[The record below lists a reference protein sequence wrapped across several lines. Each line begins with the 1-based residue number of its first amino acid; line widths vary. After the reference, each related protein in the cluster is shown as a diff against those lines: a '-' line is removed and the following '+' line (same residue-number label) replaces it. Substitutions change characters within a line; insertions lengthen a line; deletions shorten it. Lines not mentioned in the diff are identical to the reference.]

1 MKKSIFLMSCAM
13 VVLNHSAAIAAP
25 KAKVEGPDVQA
36 AKIVG
41 QMTPEDKLNL
51 VHGIFPV
58 PMFPGTVIPA
68 GVTPSAGYV
77 TGVPRLAVPALR
89 ETDASLGVAYVFGL
103 RGDGATALPSSPAL
117 AASWNPD
124 LAYQSGAMIGQEA
137 WRSGFNVLLAG
148 GANLARDARNGR
160 NFEYLGEDPLLAGTM
175 AGESVRGIQSQHVIS
190 TVKHFAINDL
200 ETGRQFLNAK
210 ISESGLRE
218 SDLLAFEI
226 AIKRGEP
233 GSVMCSYN
241 LVNGAYA
248 CGNDFLLNKVLKRDW
263 GFKGWVMSDWGAV
276 HGLSDALNGLDQ
288 QSGQQLD
295 KAVYFHLPLQE
306 AVKTDKA
313 YATRLDDMNQRILR
327 SMIAVGVIEHPPVKT
342 PLDREAGAKVAQTTA
357 AQGMVLLRNQN
368 NLLPLTASAKRI
380 VVIGGHADLGVLS
393 GAGSSQVA
401 PREGPSVTDVM
412 GGEGALSFIRRAM
425 YMPSSPLK
433 AIRAGAPQAK
443 VTFDDGR
450 YPAAAAELAK
460 SADVAIIFA
469 TQWMMEAYD
478 SPDLSLPSG
487 QDELIAAVAAA
498 NPNTI
503 VVLETGGPVTMPWL
517 DKVGAVVEAWYP
529 GIRGG
534 EAIADLLLGKV
545 APSGRLP
552 ITFPASMAQ
561 TPHPILPGINVP
573 EGQQFDVDYAE
584 GSDVGYRWFAKT
596 AAKPLF
602 PFGYGL
608 TYTQFAYSDL
618 VIKSGAKPSVSF
630 TVKNTGAKA
639 GTDVPQLYLTAS
651 PNRTQQRLVGWS
663 RVELAAGETKSVTV
677 PVDPKMLANW
687 DQTAGAWRVDAGT
700 YQIAV
705 GASASDLALKGTLVS
720 KLLKLKPQS

>member
-1 MKKSIFLMSCAM
+1 MKKSIFLMSCAIAA
-13 VVLNHSAAIAAP
+13 LSQSAVIAAP
-25 KAKVEGPDVQA
+25 KAPVESPDVQA
-36 AKIVG
+36 AKIGG
-41 QMTPEDKLNL
+41 QMSSEDKLNL
-51 VHGIFPV
+51 VHGIMPL

-77 TGVPRLAVPALR
+77 AGVPRLGVPALR

-103 RGDGATALPSSPAL
+103 RGDGATALPSGPAL

-148 GANLARDARNGR
+148 GANLARDPRNGR

-190 TVKHFAINDL
+190 TVKHYALNDL

-210 ISESGLRE
+210 ISEAGLRE

-226 AIKRGEP
+226 AVKRGDP

-248 CGNDFLLNKVLKRDW
+248 CGSDFLLNKVLKRDW

-276 HGLSDALNGLDQ
+276 HGVADALNGLDQ

-306 AVKTDKA
+306 AAKTDKA

-368 NLLPLTASAKRI
+368 NLLPLAASAKRI
-380 VVIGGHADLGVLS
+380 VVIGGHADLGVMS

-433 AIRAGAPQAK
+433 ALRAGAPQAK

-450 YPAAAAELAK
+450 YPSAAAELAK
-460 SADVAIIFA
+460 NADVAIIFA

-503 VVLETGGPVTMPWL
+503 VVLETGGPVAMPWL

-596 AAKPLF
+596 GAKPLF

-618 VIKSGAKPSVSF
+618 VVKAGTKPSISF

-639 GTDVPQLYLTAS
+639 GTDVPQIYLTAS

-663 RVELAAGETKSVTV
+663 RVELAAGEAKQVTV

-687 DQTAGAWRVDAGT
+687 DQAAGGWRVDAGT
-700 YQIAV
+700 YQMAV

>member
-1 MKKSIFLMSCAM
+1 MKKSIFLMSCAIAA
-13 VVLNHSAAIAAP
+13 LSQSAVIAAP
-25 KAKVEGPDVQA
+25 KARVESPDVQA

-41 QMTPEDKLNL
+41 QMSPEDKLNL
-51 VHGIFPV
+51 VHGIMPL

-77 TGVPRLAVPALR
+77 AGVPRLGVPALR

-103 RGDGATALPSSPAL
+103 RGDGATALPSGPAL

-148 GANLARDARNGR
+148 GANLARDPRNGR

-190 TVKHFAINDL
+190 TVKHYALNDL

-210 ISESGLRE
+210 ISEAGLRE

-226 AIKRGEP
+226 AVKRGDP

-248 CGNDFLLNKVLKRDW
+248 CGSDFLLNKVLKRDW

-276 HGLSDALNGLDQ
+276 HGVADALNGLDQ

-306 AVKTDKA
+306 AAKTDKA

-368 NLLPLTASAKRI
+368 NLLPLAASAKRI

-433 AIRAGAPQAK
+433 ALRAGAPQAK

-450 YPAAAAELAK
+450 YPSAAAELAK
-460 SADVAIIFA
+460 NADVAIIFA

-503 VVLETGGPVTMPWL
+503 VVLETGGPVAMPWL

-596 AAKPLF
+596 GAKPLF

-618 VIKSGAKPSVSF
+618 VVKAGTKPSISF

-639 GTDVPQLYLTAS
+639 GIDVPQIYLTAS

-663 RVELAAGETKSVTV
+663 RVELAAGEAKQVTV

-687 DQTAGAWRVDAGT
+687 DQAAGGWRVDAGT
-700 YQIAV
+700 YQMAV

>member
-1 MKKSIFLMSCAM
+1 
-13 VVLNHSAAIAAP
+13 
-25 KAKVEGPDVQA
+25 
-36 AKIVG
+36 
-41 QMTPEDKLNL
+41 
-51 VHGIFPV
+51 
-58 PMFPGTVIPA
+58 
-68 GVTPSAGYV
+68 
-77 TGVPRLAVPALR
+77 
-89 ETDASLGVAYVFGL
+89 
-103 RGDGATALPSSPAL
+103 
-117 AASWNPD
+117 
-124 LAYQSGAMIGQEA
+124 
-137 WRSGFNVLLAG
+137 
-148 GANLARDARNGR
+148 
-160 NFEYLGEDPLLAGTM
+160 
-175 AGESVRGIQSQHVIS
+175 
-190 TVKHFAINDL
+190 
-200 ETGRQFLNAK
+200 
-210 ISESGLRE
+210 
-218 SDLLAFEI
+218 
-226 AIKRGEP
+226 
-233 GSVMCSYN
+233 MCSYN
-241 LVNGAYA
+241 LVNGGYA

-276 HGLSDALNGLDQ
+276 HGLSDALSGLDQ

-306 AVKTDKA
+306 AAKTDKA
-313 YATRLDDMNQRILR
+313 YAARLDDMNQRILR

-342 PLDREAGAKVAQTTA
+342 PLDREAGAKVAQATA

-412 GGEGALSFIRRAM
+412 GGEGPLSFIRRAM
-425 YMPSSPLK
+425 YMPSSHLK

-450 YPAAAAELAK
+450 YPSAAADLAK
-460 SADVAIIFA
+460 TADVAIVFA

-503 VVLETGGPVTMPWL
+503 VVLETGGPVAMPWL
-517 DKVGAVVEAWYP
+517 DRVGAVVEAWYP

-552 ITFPASMAQ
+552 ITFPASIAQ

-596 AAKPLF
+596 AAKPRCGCWT
-602 PFGYGL
+602 PP
-608 TYTQFAYSDL
+608 A
-618 VIKSGAKPSVSF
+618 
-630 TVKNTGAKA
+630 
-639 GTDVPQLYLTAS
+639 
-651 PNRTQQRLVGWS
+651 
-663 RVELAAGETKSVTV
+663 
-677 PVDPKMLANW
+677 
-687 DQTAGAWRVDAGT
+687 
-700 YQIAV
+700 
-705 GASASDLALKGTLVS
+705 
-720 KLLKLKPQS
+720 

>member
-1 MKKSIFLMSCAM
+1 MKKPIFLMSCAIALM
-13 VVLNHSAAIAAP
+13 GQTVASAAP
-25 KAKVEGPDVQA
+25 KSQAESPDVQA
-36 AKIVG
+36 AKLVG
-41 QMTPEDKLNL
+41 QMSTEDKLNL
-51 VHGIFPV
+51 VHGIMPL

-77 TGVPRLAVPALR
+77 AGIPKLGVPALR

-117 AASWNPD
+117 AASWNPE

-148 GANLARDARNGR
+148 GVNLARDPRNGR
-160 NFEYLGEDPLLAGTM
+160 NFEYLGEDPLLAGTL

-190 TVKHFAINDL
+190 TVKHYALNDL

-210 ISESGLRE
+210 ISEAGLRE

-226 AIKRGEP
+226 AVKRGQP

-248 CGNDFLLNKVLKRDW
+248 CGSDFLLNTVLKRDW

-276 HGLSDALNGLDQ
+276 HGLQDALNGLDQ

-306 AVKTDKA
+306 AAKTDKA
-313 YATRLDDMNQRILR
+313 YAARLDNMNQRILR

-342 PLDREAGAKVAQTTA
+342 PLDREAGAKVAQATA

-380 VVIGGHADLGVLS
+380 LVVGGHADLGVLS

-412 GGEGALSFIRRAM
+412 GGEGPLSFIRRAM

-443 VTFDDGR
+443 VTFDDGL
-450 YPAAAAELAK
+450 YPSAAAEKAK
-460 SADVAIIFA
+460 SADVVIIFA

-478 SPDLSLPSG
+478 APDLSLPGG
-487 QDELIAAVAAA
+487 QDQMIATLAAA

-517 DKVGAVVEAWYP
+517 DQVGAVVQAWYP

-552 ITFPASMAQ
+552 ITFPASIAQ
-561 TPHPILPGINVP
+561 TPHPILPGLNVP
-573 EGQQFDVDYAE
+573 EGKPFDVDYAE
-584 GSDVGYRWFAKT
+584 GSDVGYRWYAKT
-596 AAKPLF
+596 SAKPLF

-618 VIKSGAKPSVSF
+618 VIKAGATPTVSF

-663 RVELAAGETKSVTV
+663 RVALEAGQSKSVTV
-677 PVDPKMLANW
+677 TVDPKMLANW
-687 DQTAGAWRVDAGT
+687 DQAAGAWRVDAGA
-700 YQIAV
+700 YQMAV

-720 KLLKLKPQS
+720 KLIRLKPQS

>member
-460 SADVAIIFA
+460 NADVAIVFA

-517 DKVGAVVEAWYP
+517 DQVGAVVEAWYP